1 MEQETINP
9 YFELGVKPGV
19 SHKQLKQA
27 YRQSVMR
34 YHPDTAASG
43 NGNTEKFRQVT
54 EAYQLL
60 QKMNAYESASS
71 SKKTTSRA
79 SHLRQKFSSVFFNKR
94 RQEEQNVEPWWE
106 KLSVNQENNEKI
118 KVNRQ
123 TTNLSLEELI
133 NCVELTENQ
142 YVRQVAL
149 EAIAA
154 KKDEGGVKY
163 LLHLLQNSKT
173 SNRNQVIQALGQC
186 GFQQVNKY
194 LLPFVTDP
202 AIEISTSAIKSLE
215 RINAANL
222 SLVIEILRK
231 ESSCWQHSIMQPLSK
246 LKNKVFSATLSKR
259 RLGSL
264 LLRTRKLTEEQLE
277 IALLMQKRF
286 PLLLGQIL
294 RYLEYVTI
302 PDIQNLIASQK
313 NFS

>member
-1 MEQETINP
+1 MEQQVTNL

-19 SHKQLKQA
+19 SPKQLKQA

-34 YHPDTAASG
+34 YHPDTAAG
-43 NGNTEKFRQVT
+43 KGNTEKFRQVT

-60 QKMNAYESASS
+60 QKMNAYEAASY
-71 SKKTTSRA
+71 SKKTVSRTSN
-79 SHLRQKFSSVFFNKR
+79 LRQKFSSVFFNKR
-94 RQEEQNVEPWWE
+94 RQENQAEKSWWDNIDVHQG
-106 KLSVNQENNEKI
+106 KNEKI

-133 NCVELTENQ
+133 NCVELSANQ

-154 KKDEGGVKY
+154 KRDEGGVKY
-163 LLHLLQNSKT
+163 LLHLLQNSEN

-186 GFQQVNKY
+186 GFQGVNKY
-194 LLPFVTDP
+194 LLAYVTDP
-202 AIEISTSAIKSLE
+202 DIEISTSAIKALE
-215 RINAANL
+215 RLNAANR

-231 ESSCWQHSIMQPLSK
+231 KNPTWQNSLLQPLSK
-246 LKNKVFSATLSKR
+246 LKNKVFSVAASKR
-259 RLGSL
+259 KLGGL
-264 LLRTRKLTEEQLE
+264 LLRERKLTAEQLE

-294 RYLEYVTI
+294 RYLNYVSI
-302 PDIQNLIASQK
+302 PEIQNSIASQK

>member
-1 MEQETINP
+1 MEQQVTNP

-19 SHKQLKQA
+19 SPKQLKQA

-34 YHPDTAASG
+34 YHPDTAAG
-43 NGNTEKFRQVT
+43 KGNTEKFRQVT

-60 QKMNAYESASS
+60 QKMNAYEAASS
-71 SKKTTSRA
+71 SKKTVSRTSN
-79 SHLRQKFSSVFFNKR
+79 LRQKFSSVFFNKR
-94 RQEEQNVEPWWE
+94 SQENQTEKPWWDNIDVPRG
-106 KLSVNQENNEKI
+106 KNEKI

-133 NCVELTENQ
+133 NCVELSVNQ

-154 KKDEGGVKY
+154 KRDEGGVKY
-163 LLHLLQNSKT
+163 LLHLLQNSEN

-186 GFQQVNKY
+186 GFQGVNKY
-194 LLPFVTDP
+194 LLAYVTDP
-202 AIEISTSAIKSLE
+202 DIEISTSSIKALE
-215 RINAANL
+215 RLNSANR

-231 ESSCWQHSIMQPLSK
+231 KNPTSQNSLLQPLSK
-246 LKNKVFSATLSKR
+246 LKNKVFSVASSKR
-259 RLGSL
+259 KLGDL
-264 LLRTRKLTEEQLE
+264 LLRERKLTAEQLE

-294 RYLEYVTI
+294 RYLDYVSI
-302 PDIQNLIASQK
+302 PEIQNSIASQK

>member
-1 MEQETINP
+1 MEQQVTNP

-19 SHKQLKQA
+19 SPKQLKQA

-34 YHPDTAASG
+34 YHPDTGAG
-43 NGNTEKFRQVT
+43 KGNTEKFRQVT

-60 QKMNAYESASS
+60 QKMNAYEAASS
-71 SKKTTSRA
+71 SKKTVSRTSN
-79 SHLRQKFSSVFFNKR
+79 LRQKFSLVFFKKR
-94 RQEEQNVEPWWE
+94 RQENQAEKPWWE
-106 KLSVNQENNEKI
+106 KIDIPQNNEKI

-133 NCVELTENQ
+133 NCDELSANQ

-154 KKDEGGVKY
+154 NRDEGGVKY
-163 LLHLLQNSKT
+163 LLHLLQNSEK

-186 GFQQVNKY
+186 GFQGVNKY
-194 LLPFVTDP
+194 LLAYVTDP
-202 AIEISTSAIKSLE
+202 DIGISTSAIKALE
-215 RINAANL
+215 RLNAANR
-222 SLVIEILRK
+222 SLVVEILRK
-231 ESSCWQHSIMQPLSK
+231 ENPTWQNSFLLQPLSK
-246 LKNKVFSATLSKR
+246 LKNKVFSVASSKCK
-259 RLGSL
+259 LGDL
-264 LLRTRKLTEEQLE
+264 LLRERKLTAEQLE

-294 RYLEYVTI
+294 RYLNYVSI
-302 PDIQNLIASQK
+302 PEIQNSIASQK

>member
-1 MEQETINP
+1 MEQQVTNP

-19 SHKQLKQA
+19 SPKQLKQA

-34 YHPDTAASG
+34 YHPDTAAGKG
-43 NGNTEKFRQVT
+43 NAEKFRQVT

-60 QKMNAYESASS
+60 QKMNAYEATSS
-71 SKKTTSRA
+71 CKKTVSRTSN
-79 SHLRQKFSSVFFNKR
+79 LRQKFSSVFNKR

-106 KLSVNQENNEKI
+106 KISVPRENNEKI

-133 NCVELTENQ
+133 NCVELSENQ

-154 KKDEGGVKY
+154 KRDEGGVKY

-194 LLPFVTDP
+194 LLPFVTDT

-231 ESSCWQHSIMQPLSK
+231 ESPSWQHSIMQPLSK

-294 RYLEYVTI
+294 RYLEYVSI
-302 PDIQNLIASQK
+302 PEIQKSVASQK

>member
-1 MEQETINP
+1 MEQQVTNL

-19 SHKQLKQA
+19 SPKQLKQA

-34 YHPDTAASG
+34 YHPDTAAG
-43 NGNTEKFRQVT
+43 KGNTEKFRQVT

-60 QKMNAYESASS
+60 QKMNAYEAVSS
-71 SKKTTSRA
+71 SKKTVSRTSN
-79 SHLRQKFSSVFFNKR
+79 LRQKFTSVFFNKR
-94 RQEEQNVEPWWE
+94 RQDDQTEKPWWDNIDVHQG
-106 KLSVNQENNEKI
+106 KNEKI

-133 NCVELTENQ
+133 NCVELSTNQ

-154 KKDEGGVKY
+154 KRDKGGVKY
-163 LLHLLQNSKT
+163 LLHLLQNSKK

-186 GFQQVNKY
+186 SIQGVNKY
-194 LLPFVTDP
+194 LLAYVTDP
-202 AIEISTSAIKSLE
+202 DIEISASAIKALE
-215 RINAANL
+215 RLNAANR

-231 ESSCWQHSIMQPLSK
+231 KTPTWQNSLLQPLSK
-246 LKNKVFSATLSKR
+246 LKNKVFSVAASKR
-259 RLGSL
+259 KLGDL
-264 LLRTRKLTEEQLE
+264 LLRDRKLTVEQLE
-277 IALLMQKRF
+277 IALLIQKRF

-294 RYLEYVTI
+294 RYLNYVSI
-302 PDIQNLIASQK
+302 PEIQNSIASQK